1 MALIVADCPHC
12 GTAKSGMPIFGVRAW
27 PEQFPVEAGLDEARN
42 RHYVWEHSVSA
53 VCQQCYHPIC
63 ALLGGGPQCRL
74 WDYASFVTK
83 SAIQLLGEGNIE
95 VFNFKL
101 VEIWPKAPEPTIPA
115 HVPPSVERA
124 MLQAEKNFPIAGSEE
139 ASAMMY
145 RRSLELTLADLYP
158 AQKGTLAKRIKDL
171 VEKHTL
177 PEAMGQWADEIRQLG
192 NDAAHD
198 PDDVDRPQLTMIR
211 GFTDATLRYLY
222 TLPAE
227 VAARRKLQSDAE

>member
-1 MALIVADCPHC
+1 
-12 GTAKSGMPIFGVRAW
+12 
-27 PEQFPVEAGLDEARN
+27 
-42 RHYVWEHSVSA
+42 
-53 VCQQCYHPIC
+53 
-63 ALLGGGPQCRL
+63 
-74 WDYASFVTK
+74 
-83 SAIQLLGEGNIE
+83 
-95 VFNFKL
+95 
-101 VEIWPKAPEPTIPA
+101 
-115 HVPPSVERA
+115 

-192 NDAAHD
+192 NEAAHD